1 VAANKDRPKP
11 AGQRAKMS
19 EAHRTLEAEKRKAKV
34 GPLIISIF
42 APPAPAK
49 GVQ

>member
-1 VAANKDRPKP
+1 M
-11 AGQRAKMS
+11 RASHK
-19 EAHRTLEAEKRKAKV
+19 AVQAEKRKAKV